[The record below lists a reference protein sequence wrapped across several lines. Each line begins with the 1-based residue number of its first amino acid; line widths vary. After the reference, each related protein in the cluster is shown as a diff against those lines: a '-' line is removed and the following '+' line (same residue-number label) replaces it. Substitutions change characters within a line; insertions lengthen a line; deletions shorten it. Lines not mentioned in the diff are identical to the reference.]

1 MLDNNSNIKYNFSI
15 DLFIVIFGLFQ
26 PGKERARLMCKVYG
40 YVRVSTVQQKV
51 ERQINNIEG
60 FSSKDLDTLPIIV
73 SEKQSGKDIENRAE
87 FKKLLNKLKPGDTV
101 IFDEVSRMSRNAD
114 EGYALYM
121 ELMSKD
127 ITLIF
132 LKERHIDTDEYKRRT
147 QKHIEKVSSSNK
159 KMDNLIN
166 GILELVAE
174 FEQENLKDNIR
185 LAFEQADHERQFL
198 IKRVKEGKTASDK
211 KQGRPEGSTNK
222 ATDKAD
228 HIKQTIKDLSKDFE
242 GKYSD
247 AKILGEYLHNTSKGT
262 YYKYKAELREETA

>member
-1 MLDNNSNIKYNFSI
+1 
-15 DLFIVIFGLFQ
+15 
-26 PGKERARLMCKVYG
+26 MCKIYG

-51 ERQINNIEG
+51 ERQINNIKG
-60 FSSKDLDTLPIIV
+60 FNEDAIII
-73 SEKQSGKDIENRAE
+73 SEKQSGKDIDNRAE
-87 FKKLLNKLKPGDTV
+87 FKGLLNKLKPGDTV

-114 EGYALYM
+114 EGFSLYM

-127 ITLIF
+127 ISLVF

-185 LAFEQADHERQFL
+185 LAFEQAEHERQFL
-198 IKRVKEGKTASDK
+198 IKRVTEGKATSEK
-211 KQGRPEGSTNK
+211 KQGRPQGSLNK
-222 ATDKAD
+222 ESEKAE
-228 HIKQTIKDLSKDFE
+228 HIKQVIKEQSKDFD
-242 GKYSD
+242 GRFSD
-247 AKILGEYLHNTSKGT
+247 AKIMRDYLKDTSKGT
-262 YYKYKAELREETA
+262 YYKYKKELKEEIA